1 LRVCIVY
8 DCLYPWTVG
17 GAERWYRNLAE
28 RLAADG
34 HDVTYLTRRQWEA
47 GDEPQIAGVRVRAVS
62 GRTTLYARGRR
73 RVVPPLAFGLGVFR
87 HLVRNRG
94 AYDVVHTASFPYFS
108 VIATDIVRRV
118 AGFRLVVD
126 WHEVW
131 TREYWR
137 QYLGP
142 VGGEIGW
149 LVQRLCLRIPQ
160 TAFAFSRLHERRLR
174 DEGVNGEVTLLE
186 GEYAG
191 SLAPADPLPAEPV
204 VVFAG
209 RHIPEKRVL
218 ALVPAVACA
227 AKEIPELRCEI
238 YGEGPESEGLRAAID
253 RAGLGDRIT
262 MEGFVES
269 ERVES
274 ALRRALCMVL
284 PSRREGYGLVV
295 VEASALG
302 TPSVVV
308 AGSDNAAAELVE
320 DGVNG
325 LIAASASAEDLG
337 AAIAAV
343 HQMGLSLRATTT
355 DWFARNAERLS
366 IARSLGVVTSAY
378 ADISSARS

>member
-47 GDEPQIAGVRVRAVS
+47 GDEPQIAGVSVRAVS

-209 RHIPEKRVL
+209 RHIPEKRVV
-218 ALVPAVACA
+218 ALVPAVARA
-227 AKEIPELRCEI
+227 AKQIPELRCEI
-238 YGEGPESEGLRAAID
+238 YGEGPESERLQAAID
-253 RAGLGDRIT
+253 AAGVSDRIT
-262 MEGFVES
+262 MKGFVES

-295 VEASALG
+295 VEAAAMG
-302 TPSVVV
+302 TPSIVV
-308 AGSDNAAAELVE
+308 AGADNAAAELVE

-325 LIAASASAEDLG
+325 FVASSASAEDLG

-343 HQMGLSLRATTT
+343 HLAGASLRATTA
-355 DWFARNAERLS
+355 DWFVRNAERLS
-366 IARSLGVVTSAY
+366 IARSLGVVTAAY